1 MNSTQDVLEA
11 VKMRG
16 SSSVKQL
23 TVICLACTLM
33 CSPVF
38 GWGDQGHDAI
48 WIVAQSRLTSV
59 AKTRVDQILAG
70 DKLDLTSTWMDKA
83 RQALKHHNGPLA
95 HDAETAQFNT
105 SFPSNDLW
113 HYVNLPLGA
122 SSYAEGQQFTSEN
135 DIVHALNLS
144 LGCLEGTRTE
154 LSKRIALRALVHL
167 VGDIHQPLH
176 CGEGYYDVSNLDP
189 PRLLESPAEAFP
201 QRKIEDRGAN
211 QLFYGPGQFD
221 ELHGFWDV
229 DLVKVVA
236 GNVSSAQALADKLSA
251 NLGSVSADTPGDFHT
266 WAESWAS
273 ESIVLAHGAYQG
285 IQLGHCTLKNDG
297 TIAKIQIV
305 KPADYV
311 QEQSPVVEAQLSK
324 AALRLATLL
333 NLVLDRPNP
342 ATSPTPTPVPQPSP
356 TSAQWEYQMISA
368 ANATDLLNQ
377 ANIQGTQGW
386 ELASVAVDTSRSDKY
401 VGFLKRKKQ

>member
-1 MNSTQDVLEA
+1 
-11 VKMRG
+11 
-16 SSSVKQL
+16 
-23 TVICLACTLM
+23 M

-48 WIVAQSRLTSV
+48 WIVAQSHLTPV

-70 DKLDLTSTWMDKA
+70 DKLDLTPTWMDKA
-83 RQALKHHNGPLA
+83 RQALKNHSGPLA
-95 HDAETAQFNT
+95 HDAETAQFNS
-105 SFPSNDLW
+105 SFPNNDLW

-135 DIVHALNLS
+135 DVVHALNLS
-144 LGCLEGTRTE
+144 LACLEGTRNE

-176 CGEGYYDVSNLDP
+176 CGTGYYDVSNLDP

-201 QRKIEDRGAN
+201 QKNIEDRGGN
-211 QLFYGPGQFD
+211 QLFYGPGHND
-221 ELHGFWDV
+221 ELHGFWDF

-236 GNVSSAQALADKLSA
+236 GNASLAQPLADKLSA
-251 NLGSVSADTPGDFHT
+251 DLGSVNADTPGDFHT

-285 IQLGHCTLKNDG
+285 IQFGHCTLNSDG
-297 TIAKIQIV
+297 TVAKIQIV
-305 KPADYV
+305 KPADYA

-333 NLVLDRPNP
+333 NLVLDQ
-342 ATSPTPTPVPQPSP
+342 STPVPTSTPSP
-356 TSAQWEYQMISA
+356 SPSPAATQWEYQMISA
-368 ANATDLLNQ
+368 ADATELLNQ
-377 ANIQGTQGW
+377 ANTQGTQGW
-386 ELASVAVDTSRSDKY
+386 ELSSVAVDTSRPDKY

>member
-1 MNSTQDVLEA
+1 M
-11 VKMRG
+11 
-16 SSSVKQL
+16 KQL

-33 CSPVF
+33 SSPVF

-48 WIVAQSRLTSV
+48 WIVAQSRLTPA
-59 AKTRVDQILAG
+59 AKGKVDQILAG

-83 RQALKHHNGPLA
+83 RDALKHHNGPLA

-135 DIVHALNLS
+135 DVVHALNLS
-144 LGCLEGTRTE
+144 LGCLEGTCNE
-154 LSKRIALRALVHL
+154 LSKRIALRAVVHL

-176 CGEGYYDVSNLDP
+176 CGTGYYDVSNPDA

-201 QRKIEDRGAN
+201 QIKIEDRGGN
-211 QLFYGPGQFD
+211 QLYYGPSS
-221 ELHGFWDV
+221 ELHAFWDA

-236 GNVSSAQALADKLSA
+236 GNVSSAQSLADKLSA
-251 NLGSVSADTPGDFHT
+251 DLGSVNADTPGDFHT
-266 WAESWAS
+266 WPESWAS

-285 IQLGHCTLKNDG
+285 IQLGHRTLKNDG

-305 KPADYV
+305 KPADYT
-311 QEQSPVVEAQLSK
+311 QEQSPVVKAQLSK

-333 NLVLDRPNP
+333 NLVLDQPTP
-342 ATSPTPTPVPQPSP
+342 VPSATPTPSPQPSP
-356 TSAQWEYQMISA
+356 TSTQWEYQMISA

-377 ANIQGTQGW
+377 ANTQGTQGW
-386 ELASVAVDTSRSDKY
+386 ELSGVAVDTSRPDKY
-401 VGFLKRKKQ
+401 VGFLKRKRP